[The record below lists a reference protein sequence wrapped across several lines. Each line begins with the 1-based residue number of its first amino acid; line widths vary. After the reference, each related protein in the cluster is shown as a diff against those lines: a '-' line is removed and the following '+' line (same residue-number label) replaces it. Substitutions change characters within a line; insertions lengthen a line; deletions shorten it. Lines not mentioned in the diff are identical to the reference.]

1 MSEDQVKVAVDAMA
15 SAFEEFKSVNDA
27 RLAEIESKGSADPVT
42 EEKLAKIEAD
52 LDRFEGVNQKL
63 QAAEAKSA
71 QMSDALANI
80 ETMLKR
86 PSAAEVKTSDID
98 FKVGAWE
105 KWMRKGDE
113 GLDEVEK
120 KALTVGTAATAGN
133 LAPEEYIN
141 EIIKIVEEISP
152 IRQLARVQRTNAKEI
167 EVPQKTANFAA
178 AWTAEGGSRTE
189 TTGYTTALNTIP
201 THEHYAL
208 VDISMQLLEDS
219 AFDMEAEM
227 NLEFAEQF
235 AKAEGAAFIS
245 GNGTNKP
252 TGVTNGSTVAS
263 TAAAAAAA
271 IATDDLINLMH
282 DIKTEYTRNATFMF
296 NRQTLGEIRKL
307 KDTAGQYIFQT
318 GFSGQSGVPNTILGQ
333 PYVEAPDVADIAASA
348 KSVLYGDF
356 RRGYMIVDRLALQ
369 VLRDPYSQAASGNVR
384 YIARRRVGGEV
395 VLAEA
400 MRVLAHP
407 SA

>member
-1 MSEDQVKVAVDAMA
+1 MEDQVKVAVDAMA
-15 SAFEEFKSVNDA
+15 TAFEEFKSVNDA
-27 RLAEIESKGSADPVT
+27 RLAEIEKKGSSDPVT

-52 LDRFEGVNQKL
+52 LDRFETVNQKL
-63 QAAEAKSA
+63 VAAEAKSQ
-71 QMSDALANI
+71 QMSEALASI

-86 PSAAEVKTSDID
+86 PTAQVKHDDVD
-98 FKVGAWE
+98 FAVKAWD
-105 KWMRKGDE
+105 KWLRKGDQ
-113 GLDEVEK
+113 GLDEMEQ

-133 LAPEEYIN
+133 LAPAEYVE
-141 EIIKIVEEISP
+141 EIIKIIEEFSP
-152 IRQLARVQRTNAKEI
+152 VRSVARVRQTSNKEI

-178 AWTAEGGSRTE
+178 AWTAEGGTRTE
-189 TTGYTTALNTIP
+189 TTGYTTSLNTIP
-201 THEHYAL
+201 THELYAL
-208 VDISMQLLEDS
+208 VDISSQLLEDS

-252 TGVTNGSTVAS
+252 TGITNGSTVGS

-271 IATDDLINLMH
+271 LATDDLINLMH
-282 DIKTEYTRNATFMF
+282 DIKTPYMSGATFMF

-318 GFSGQSGVPNTILGQ
+318 GFSGQAGVPNSILGS
-333 PYVEAPDVADIAASA
+333 PYVEAPDVADIAADA
-348 KSVLYGDF
+348 KSVIYGDF
-356 RRGYMIVDRLALQ
+356 RRGYMIVDRISLS
-369 VLRDPYSQAASGNVR
+369 VLRDPYSQASSGNVR

-400 MRVLAHP
+400 MRVLTHP
-407 SA
+407 SS